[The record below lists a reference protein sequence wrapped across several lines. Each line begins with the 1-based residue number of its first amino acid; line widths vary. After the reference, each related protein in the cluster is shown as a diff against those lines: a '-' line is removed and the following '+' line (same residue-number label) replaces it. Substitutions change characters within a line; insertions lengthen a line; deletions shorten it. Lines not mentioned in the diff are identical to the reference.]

1 MTENKEIDEKEF
13 VLEFSKSKRKRQMH
27 ALQDLGE
34 RLVRLP
40 AAELAKIPIEDER
53 LRDAVDAARRIK
65 ARGGLKRQLQFIGKL
80 MRSVDPTPI
89 ANGLAALEHRATESA
104 AALHRIGHARDKLRA
119 EGDRALGD
127 ILAIWPHAEMSLLRQ
142 WIRQHPREVAKGT
155 ERAHSRKLFRYL
167 AELDQSGDEAS

>member
-1 MTENKEIDEKEF
+1 MTENQDIDDKDIDLEI
-13 VLEFSKSKRKRQMH
+13 SKSERKRQMH

-34 RLVRLP
+34 RLVALP
-40 AAELAKIPIEDER
+40 AAELAKIPIDDER
-53 LRDAVDAARRIK
+53 LRDAVETARRIT

-80 MRSVDPTPI
+80 MRAIDPTPI
-89 ANGLAALEHRATESA
+89 ANGLAALDHRATESA
-104 AALHRIGHARDKLRA
+104 AAFHRIEHARDQLRT

-142 WIRQHPREVAKGT
+142 WIRQHPKEVARGN

-167 AELDQSGDEAS
+167 AELDESGDDAS